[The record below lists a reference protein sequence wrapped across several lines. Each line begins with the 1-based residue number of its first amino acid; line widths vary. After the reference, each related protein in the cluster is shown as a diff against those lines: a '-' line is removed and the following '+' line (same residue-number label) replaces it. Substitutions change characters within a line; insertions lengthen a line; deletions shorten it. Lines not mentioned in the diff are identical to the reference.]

1 MAVAVV
7 KGAMYSEFQKRLIWC
22 SCCWCTSDSAPGGAG
37 GLRRRF
43 SEMMR
48 PFVERS
54 RGQFKLDSPIH
65 PAWSTTLLSA
75 VCWCAFGRRWDDSQ
89 TSVDR
94 SQVGFDP
101 ADLENV
107 LKGGC
112 ETLRTMSGPALAFAQ
127 GFDLMFPATPSSSAV
142 CPLCSDGER
151 RN

>member
-107 LKGGC
+107 LKGGVKIC
-112 ETLRTMSGPALAFAQ
+112 VRCQALRLLLLKDSISS
-127 GFDLMFPATPSSSAV
+127 TPSSSAV